1 MSDYTGDLPHR
12 IIGNREDLSVE
23 TKDTNPKDAIGC
35 KKPPLSTLPWPVLFE
50 VGVAMLEGA
59 CKYRRHNYRVSG
71 VRASI
76 YFDAFMRHVVL
87 WWEGQNID
95 PDSGLSH
102 VTKAIA
108 SLVVLRDAMM
118 NDKLTDDRPPK
129 FDSAPGRIPWMKQ
142 MQERVDE
149 VLARY
154 PDPLPPYTND
164 PNLDVTL

>member
-1 MSDYTGDLPHR
+1 MAEEAFDEYHDDERGLLQPTGMK
-12 IIGNREDLSVE
+12 

-35 KKPPLSTLPWPVLFE
+35 KKPPLSTIPLPVLFE
-50 VGVAMLEGA
+50 LGVAMLEGA

-76 YFDAFMRHVVL
+76 YFDAAWRHL
-87 WWEGQNID
+87 ADWWEGQDID
-95 PDSGLSH
+95 PDSGLHH

-118 NDKLTDDRPPK
+118 NDKLTDDRPPPAK
-129 FDSAPGRIPWMKQ
+129 SGWMKRIQ
-142 MQERVDE
+142 TLMDD
-149 VLARY
+149 VLERY
-154 PDPLPPYTND
+154 PNPLPPYTND